1 MLILQTP
8 SVPGQAFWMPPTR
21 PLLPCWPLCRWSPE
35 SPRRSTR
42 TGLLLSVTRPTL
54 RRKQPVTRDRRPQ
67 SLAPQTPQ
75 DPANSVPR
83 SSGPFRRLGMPGRVV
98 TQHLSHMGPL
108 GVCTRIRRRTKA
120 ASSPRQGPEIAQR
133 PGVRLTQLQPAEHIV
148 PRDQHQG
155 RGGESRQRPLSRA
168 LPPPDSKTDEARTQC
183 PRCWRER
190 EVLQTLGKAVW
201 RALPL
206 PHSNSTFPPPQGTE
220 EQGDLCPGAHTAPF
234 AAAHGDTKWTRP
246 RVRRRRTP

>member
-35 SPRRSTR
+35 SPRRSTL
-42 TGLLLSVTRPTL
+42 TGLLLSVTRPML
-54 RRKQPVTRDRRPQ
+54 RRKQPVTRDRRPH

-83 SSGPFRRLGMPGRVV
+83 SPGPFRRLGMPGRVV
-98 TQHLSHMGPL
+98 TQHLSHTGPL
-108 GVCTRIRRRTKA
+108 GACARIRRRTKA
-120 ASSPRQGPEIAQR
+120 ASSPRQGREIAQR
-133 PGVRLTQLQPAEHIV
+133 PGVRLTQLRPAEHIV

-155 RGGESRQRPLSRA
+155 RDGESRQRPLSRA
-168 LPPPDSKTDEARTQC
+168 LPPPSKTDEAQTQC
-183 PRCWRER
+183 PWCWRER
-190 EVLQTLGKAVW
+190 QVLQTLGKAVW

-206 PHSNSTFPPPQGTE
+206 PHGNSAFPPPQGTE
-220 EQGDLCPGAHTAPF
+220 EQ
-234 AAAHGDTKWTRP
+234 GDTKWTRP